1 MKIISET
8 KYPTMHLFYK
18 TSSKTFH
25 PREHHYFLLDFTLE
39 THECVCNGPVWS
51 VMSSCCF
58 VSRGSGLQQVWGVCF
73 RSHQQ
78 YSGERVRLPSHHDL
92 GRVSVCHRDDQR
104 LLLQQRHAALHLH
117 RRHRGWAGRH
127 IHSNRLKRW
136 LNSFFLKFSDFFLM
150 NVHTKFVLER
160 HNMMT
165 TFVLVVK
172 LTPFGF
178 RTSRQKSSGKE

>member
-8 KYPTMHLFYK
+8 KYPTMHLYYK
-18 TSSKTFH
+18 TSCKTFH
-25 PREHHYFLLDFTLE
+25 PRERRYFLLDLTLE
-39 THECVCNGPVWS
+39 THECVCVCVYNGPVWS
-51 VMSSCCF
+51 VMSLCCF

-92 GRVSVCHRDDQR
+92 GRVSVCRRDDQR

-127 IHSNRLKRW
+127 IHSDHLKRW
-136 LNSFFLKFSDFFLM
+136 LNSFFLKFSDFSSERVM

-160 HNMMT
+160 LDKFWWQH
-165 TFVLVVK
+165 LC
-172 LTPFGF
+172 
-178 RTSRQKSSGKE
+178 